1 MNPVSLT
8 TRMRFSAQYGRAKV
22 KVEHGSAGAA
32 WGPISNRGIHP
43 LPGFET
49 IFTIK
54 EGARNVFP
62 PYTVEKIFEDYVK
75 YQYDLE
81 MIGIYAKSEK
91 YPIKSPF
98 PPSRQKSMRLRG
110 QT

>member
-1 MNPVSLT
+1 MEEQESKLNMAVRVL
-8 TRMRFSAQYGRAKV
+8 RGD
-22 KVEHGSAGAA
+22 
-32 WGPISNRGIHP
+32 PISNRGIHP
-43 LPGFET
+43 LPGFEI

-91 YPIKSPF
+91 YPIKS
-98 PPSRQKSMRLRG
+98 
-110 QT
+110 